1 MLWAD
6 LLFCLQLLSNSNKKM
21 FGFCVRILFF
31 WSKLSLLSPFT
42 FSNIQLDSFFPF
54 YFRCICSNCLTKFT
68 IKLKQKNANAA
79 RKSTMVG
86 RLWSMANK
94 RNALHFLQLLRYLP
108 FASLGSCC
116 IEDWDKIWEVLQS
129 NIYPRIKNRSRVSS
143 TLCKQ
148 AGF

>member
-6 LLFCLQLLSNSNKKM
+6 LLFCLQLFSNSNKKM

-31 WSKLSLLSPFT
+31 WS
-42 FSNIQLDSFFPF
+42 
-54 YFRCICSNCLTKFT
+54 NCLYCLPLLFLIFSLTHFVLFILGASAPT
-68 IKLKQKNANAA
+68 VWPSSQLKQKYANAA

-116 IEDWDKIWEVLQS
+116 IKDWDKIWEVLQS